1 MVAQQRRTD
10 DDESVDSARLNELL
24 RQAGRGDDQLFSD
37 LLSKY
42 RRRLHKI
49 IELRL
54 DQRLRGRVD
63 PSDVIQEAYL
73 EASQRLAAYLDNRDM
88 PFFLWLRFLTL
99 QKLMLAH
106 RQHLGTKARDANRE
120 TSLYGHPQ
128 SEPSSAVLA
137 EQLLGR
143 LTGPSQAALRT
154 ERMLR
159 VQEALTRLEPIDV
172 EVLVLRHFE
181 ELTHTEI
188 GQLLGIKRAG
198 ASHRYQRAL
207 KKLRSTLENMPGGME
222 GIR

>member
-1 MVAQQRRTD
+1 MVAQRKHSD
-10 DDESVDSARLNELL
+10 DNESVDSTKLSELL
-24 RQAGRGDDQLFSD
+24 RQAGLGDDQLFSD

-49 IELRL
+49 IELHL

-63 PSDVIQEAYL
+63 PSDVIQDAYL
-73 EASQRLAAYLDNRDM
+73 EASQRLTAYLENREM

-99 QKLMLAH
+99 QKLTLAH
-106 RQHLGTKARDANRE
+106 RQHLGTKARDAGRE
-120 TSLYGHPQ
+120 ISLYGHPGT
-128 SEPSSAVLA
+128 EPSSAVLA

-143 LTGPSQAALRT
+143 LTDPSQAALRT
-154 ERMLR
+154 ERMAR
-159 VQEALTRLEPIDV
+159 VQDALARMEPIDV

-207 KKLRSTLENMPGGME
+207 KKLRSALENLPGGLE
-222 GIR
+222 GI

>member
-1 MVAQQRRTD
+1 MVTQRKRTD
-10 DDESVDSARLNELL
+10 NDDSADSALNELL
-24 RQAGRGDDQLFSD
+24 RQASRGDDQLFSD

-54 DQRLRGRVD
+54 DQRLRGRID

-73 EASQRLAAYLDNRDM
+73 EASQRLASYLDDRKM

-106 RQHLGTKARDANRE
+106 RQHLGTKARDATRDIP
-120 TSLYGHPQ
+120 LYGHPH
-128 SEPSSAVLA
+128 SEPSSTVLA
-137 EQLLGR
+137 EQLLDH
-143 LTGPSQAALRT
+143 LTSPSQVALRT
-154 ERMLR
+154 ERMVR
-159 VQEALTRLEPIDV
+159 VQQALARLDPIDV

-181 ELTHTEI
+181 ELTHAEI

-207 KKLRSTLENMPGGME
+207 KNIRSTLENMPGGME

>member
-1 MVAQQRRTD
+1 M
-10 DDESVDSARLNELL
+10 
-24 RQAGRGDDQLFSD
+24 
-37 LLSKY
+37 
-42 RRRLHKI
+42 HKI

-54 DQRLRGRVD
+54 DQRLRGRID

-73 EASQRLAAYLDNRDM
+73 EASQRLAGYLDDRKM

-106 RQHLGTKARDANRE
+106 RQHLGTKARDATRDIP
-120 TSLYGHPQ
+120 LYGHPH

-137 EQLLGR
+137 EQLLGH
-143 LTGPSQAALRT
+143 LTSPSQVALRT
-154 ERMLR
+154 ERMVR
-159 VQEALTRLEPIDV
+159 VQQALARLDPIDV

-207 KKLRSTLENMPGGME
+207 KNIRSTLENMPGGME